1 MARNALGKG
10 EVWSSILHC
19 STIPLPSISST
30 FELHGLIRRGAYSAE
45 RGKNRSLENVENPWT
60 DVHETFPATTI
71 RSRRMFHRHDIS
83 GIPPRLDQG
92 PFMCCGVTFGQTV
105 NSIDRSRWRC

>member
-19 STIPLPSISST
+19 STTPSPSISGT

-71 RSRRMFHRHDIS
+71 RRRMRY
-83 GIPPRLDQG
+83 
-92 PFMCCGVTFGQTV
+92 
-105 NSIDRSRWRC
+105 DR